1 MGKLL
6 LLLAG
11 CNLSVTGGQP
21 RAEAETVVEA
31 EVPPDLG
38 SEMAAI
44 AGSYRADYRLA
55 ASAKAPPGFFYL
67 CYMPT
72 PGTDVPFHAV
82 EGQPSEEELRITVYV
97 NELAWEPF
105 QETGER
111 SFPLGAVIVKEK
123 SDGGLGI
130 MEKQAGGWVYGFV
143 DAEGAVAVD
152 QMATGPCASCHE
164 HGTVPKGVSEASP
177 VGVAIGQPRD
187 SVFLTATGLAGK
199 PAPADP
205 H

>member
-6 LLLAG
+6 LLVLMGCGSSGVSPPARATAPPLDAG
-11 CNLSVTGGQP
+11 
-21 RAEAETVVEA
+21 A
-31 EVPPDLG
+31 
-38 SEMAAI
+38 EMAKI

-55 ASAKAPPGFFYL
+55 ASAKAPPGFFTL
-67 CYMPT
+67 CFMPT
-72 PGTDVPFHAV
+72 SGTDVPFHAV

-97 NELAWEPF
+97 NEPGWE
-105 QETGER
+105 
-111 SFPLGAVIVKEK
+111 SFHQAGKRRFPVGSVLVKEK
-123 SDGGLGI
+123 FDGGIGI
-130 MEKQAGGWVYGFV
+130 MEKLPAGWRYGFV
-143 DAEGAVAVD
+143 DANGGVAVD
-152 QMATGPCASCHE
+152 QAATGPCASCHE
-164 HGTVPKGVSEASP
+164 HGTVPKSVSEGSP